1 MGGEVDQNVVS
12 SEGFTSGGSIEN
24 VQGDRRRAGG
34 FELGAF
40 GVRASNRGH
49 SVAFRQQQG
58 YRVGANDTRSTGNE
72 YPHHCWPCCESGYS
86 VKN

>member
-1 MGGEVDQNVVS
+1 MGGEVDKNVVS
-12 SEGFTSGGSIEN
+12 SEGFAGGGSIED
-24 VQGDRRRAGG
+24 VQGDWRRTGG

-40 GVRASNRGH
+40 GVRASNRSH
-49 SVAFRQQQG
+49 RVAFRQKQG
-58 YRVGANDTRSTGNE
+58 YRMGANYPCSTGNE